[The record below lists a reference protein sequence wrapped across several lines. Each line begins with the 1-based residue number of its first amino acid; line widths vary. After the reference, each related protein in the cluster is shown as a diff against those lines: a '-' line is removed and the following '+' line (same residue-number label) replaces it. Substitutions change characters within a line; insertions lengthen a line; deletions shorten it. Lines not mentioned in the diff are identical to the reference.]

1 MVFPAGCCCVASPR
15 KGLCLPPQIARQ
27 RAGRNCTGWPDPASP
42 RVPPAV
48 TRALT
53 HVGPGCSLRGWGD
66 KHSPPQDSPWGAAQ
80 GGLPSRGRISCQG
93 PKGLM
98 GKGPAC
104 AKFGLSLHPQAKGSW
119 TKAGGWAPWP
129 PGHCPESLHMA
140 SPRGLFLF
148 QLCSQCP
155 SLHFLLPLC
164 VMGISPQAISRPV
177 YPQKE
182 RKKIKKP
189 TALSWLN
196 NEEQKAPQLSGTKG
210 HSLHCRASQ
219 SRGLAKP
226 QPWEPGLRSPQG
238 PHRPSIPGGPQNV
251 ASSLWET

>member
-1 MVFPAGCCCVASPR
+1 MWGQGAPGGAGET
-15 KGLCLPPQIARQ
+15 
-27 RAGRNCTGWPDPASP
+27 N
-42 RVPPAV
+42 
-48 TRALT
+48 T
-53 HVGPGCSLRGWGD
+53 HS
-66 KHSPPQDSPWGAAQ
+66 PQDSPWGAAQ
-80 GGLPSRGRISCQG
+80 GGLPSWGRISCQG

-148 QLCSQCP
+148 QPCSQCP

-164 VMGISPQAISRPV
+164 VMVISPRAISRPV

-210 HSLHCRASQ
+210 HSLHCRVSQ

-238 PHRPSIPGGPQNV
+238 PHGPGSLEVPRTWQAASGKHRAME
-251 ASSLWET
+251 ASSSLGWCWGGSDPCTTHPSTGEQ